1 MDKNSG
7 RGRPGSTND
16 PGLPLF
22 AFLAAAV
29 VLAPTGRKYLRAAAT
44 QGAAPLLA
52 VVLGL
57 IALAV

>member
-1 MDKNSG
+1 MILAS
-7 RGRPGSTND
+7 
-16 PGLPLF
+16 LLF

-29 VLAPTGRKYLRAAAT
+29 VLALTGRKYLKAAAT
-44 QGAAPLLA
+44 QGAAPLPA